1 MQLTPDTLLH
11 NRYRILEVLGQGG
24 MGSVYRAIDENLG
37 VEVAVKDNMFTTA
50 EYARQFKREAMIL
63 ASLRHPNLPRVTD
76 HFVIEGKGQYLV
88 MDYIEGEDLRERMER
103 IGTIPEEE
111 VIAIGAAV
119 CDALTYL
126 NSRTPPIVHR
136 DIKPGNIKITPQ
148 GQIYLVDFGLAKAM
162 KDMQVTTTG
171 ARAMTPGFSPPEQYG
186 TARTDHRSDIYSLAA
201 TLYAALTG
209 TLPEDALSRAM
220 DQSELTPVRKHNPEV
235 SPKLA
240 AAIEKALSVR
250 PDDRFQTA
258 EEFKRA
264 LLSARKE
271 GPIREFSVTPPPLKK
286 VEPASEAEVKKPV
299 EIKEGK
305 PPETPEARK
314 KLEKEGEVET
324 VKKKPSRK
332 RGGCIWAFLLL
343 LILGFGGW
351 FWVTRV
357 DPGLIQRVMS
367 TVSPRV
373 IALLFTP
380 TASPAVL
387 PEAITPTNTQT
398 LFSQTATLSTESVTT
413 TLTST
418 TLPTMTFTPLPSPT
432 FTNTPTPLPTPLG
445 GGGGCIAFAS
455 NQTGRNQVY
464 VINVD
469 GSGLRQITNLEEGA
483 CQPDWSPDG
492 KRLVFVS
499 PCSMNKDYYQNS
511 SLYII
516 NADGT
521 GLLPL
526 PTVLGG
532 DYDPAWSPDGKF
544 IAFASLRN
552 TGRPRI
558 YVFDLEAN
566 IAKLLSDKFGY
577 DFQPAW
583 SADGSQIIY
592 VSKYLGLQQI
602 WVMDADGQ
610 NKRQL
615 YKDSRYLH
623 YKPSWSLDGQ
633 WVVFTQLV
641 TEGSIP
647 WVVVAPYTTEGNLE
661 VFRVGQSP
669 IPMREAVFSPDG
681 IWLAFEGWEAG
692 GSHDIYV
699 IAVSGA
705 GKRRITSDPGLEFDV
720 DWCPVPP
727 SF

>member
-1 MQLTPDTLLH
+1 MQLAPDTLLH

-37 VEVAVKDNMFTTA
+37 VEVAVKDNLFTTA

-63 ASLRHPNLPRVTD
+63 AGLRHPNLPRVTD

-103 IGTIPEEE
+103 IGPLPEDE
-111 VIAIGAAV
+111 VITIGAAV
-119 CDALTYL
+119 CDALAYL
-126 NSRTPPIVHR
+126 SSRTPPIIHR

-186 TARTDHRSDIYSLAA
+186 AARTDHRSDIYSLAA

-209 TLPEDALSRAM
+209 ALPEDALSRAM
-220 DQSELTPVRKHNPEV
+220 DQSELTPIRTHNPEV
-235 SPKLA
+235 SPRLA

-250 PDDRFQTA
+250 PDDRYQSA

-264 LLSARKE
+264 LLSVRKA
-271 GPIREFSVTPPPLKK
+271 GDLREFSVTPPPPKKIDANAELKIEK
-286 VEPASEAEVKKPV
+286 AGEPKEEKLPEGAHGQSAQERESAE
-299 EIKEGK
+299 ES
-305 PPETPEARK
+305 
-314 KLEKEGEVET
+314 L
-324 VKKKPSRK
+324 KKKPPRK
-332 RGGCIWAFLLL
+332 RRGCIWALFF
-343 LILGFGGW
+343 LILLGAGGW

-357 DPGLIQRVMS
+357 DTELPQRMLS
-367 TVSPRV
+367 TVYPRM

-380 TASPAVL
+380 TASPATPTEVVTL
-387 PEAITPTNTQT
+387 ADTETLFPLAATSSSEAIIP
-398 LFSQTATLSTESVTT
+398 
-413 TLTST
+413 TST
-418 TLPTMTFTPLPSPT
+418 LAIIPSATFTPLPSPT
-432 FTNTPTPLPTPLG
+432 FTDTPTPLPTPLG
-445 GGGGCIAFAS
+445 GGGGCIAYAS
-455 NQTGRNQVY
+455 NQTGRNQIF
-464 VINVD
+464 VISLD
-469 GSGLRQITNLEEGA
+469 GTGLRQITDLEEGA

-499 PCSMNKDYYQNS
+499 PCSINKDFYQNS

-516 NADGT
+516 NADGS

-532 DYDPAWSPDGKF
+532 DYDPAWSPDGRY

-552 TGRPRI
+552 AGRPRI
-558 YVFDLEAN
+558 FVLDLESNTATM
-566 IAKLLSDKFGY
+566 LSDKFGY
-577 DFQPAW
+577 DFQPSW
-583 SADGSQIIY
+583 SADGRQIIY
-592 VSKYLGLQQI
+592 VSKFLGQQQI

-610 NKRQL
+610 NKYQL
-615 YKDSRYLH
+615 SKDSRFLH

-647 WVVVAPYTTEGNLE
+647 WVVVSPYTPQGELE

-692 GSHDIYV
+692 GSHDIYI

-705 GKRRITSDPGLEFDV
+705 GKRRVTSDPSLEFDV

-727 SF
+727 T